1 MSTASLEPGGSSSG
15 SSGGPSSGSSGGT
28 APGVGRPVGA
38 PEHPGGERT
47 LGQLVADATKDLSTI
62 VRSEIALGKAE
73 VKRDVVAGVAGA
85 AMFVVAG
92 VFAFLALILLLIAAA
107 YGLVEAGLA
116 RWLAFLIVGA
126 ALLLIGALL
135 ALLGKMRLG
144 KISPP
149 ERTIRSTKETVAA
162 LKRARSTDS

>member
-1 MSTASLEPGGSSSG
+1 MSTSSPEPA
-15 SSGGPSSGSSGGT
+15 GPSTGP

-38 PEHPGGERT
+38 PERPGGERT
-47 LGQLVADATKDLSTI
+47 LGQLVADASRDLSSI
-62 VRSEIALGKAE
+62 VRAEIALGKAE

-107 YGLVEAGLA
+107 YGLVAAGFA
-116 RWLAFLIVGA
+116 PWLAFLVVGGV
-126 ALLLIGALL
+126 LLLLGAVL
-135 ALLGKMRLG
+135 ALVGKSRLG

-149 ERTIRSTKETVAA
+149 ERTIRSTKKTVDT
-162 LKRARSTDS
+162 LKRARSTDA

>member
-1 MSTASLEPGGSSSG
+1 MSTASSGPAAGGGAGAS
-15 SSGGPSSGSSGGT
+15 

-38 PEHPGGERT
+38 PERPGGERT
-47 LGQLVADATKDLSTI
+47 LGQLVADASKDLSAI
-62 VRSEIALGKAE
+62 VRSEVALAKVE

-107 YGLVEAGLA
+107 YGLVAAGLSP
-116 RWLAFLIVGA
+116 WLAFLIVGA

-135 ALLGKMRLG
+135 VLIGKRRLG
-144 KISPP
+144 KIGPP
-149 ERTIRSTKETVAA
+149 ARTIATSKETVAA
-162 LKRARSTDS
+162 LKRARSTDT